1 MSQSQTELGRL
12 RMELVLAKQLTADAL
27 TELKAELK
35 LEKEN
40 SDQA

>member
-1 MSQSQTELGRL
+1 MSQSQTELGQL
-12 RMELVLAKQLTADAL
+12 RIELALAKQSTMDAL
-27 TELKAELK
+27 TELKAKLK